1 MRSYLI
7 RHPWCA
13 VLTFSLVGCFDP
25 AKLQVDSSVSDQPSV
40 NDAGKVDGG
49 ADVMTP
55 PPDADTP
62 DTVSPV
68 DAPPADVA
76 VDTGA
81 PDAGAV
87 CTRSRVFITTTNYMR
102 GGYAL
107 GRFAPTPMLMA
118 LGDMAPD
125 QDHAPVE
132 SQCVVYELLRGDD
145 VLAVLDTQNLPTVA
159 RRIPLRMMGAG
170 ADGGRNLVNPYDVLG
185 VTATKAYVAQYAL
198 PRLAVIDPT
207 MQGEAAVRGLID
219 LSPVRSMMDMD
230 ASGSPEPMGFVR
242 AGRYAFVG
250 LQNLNNF
257 APVTNGTV
265 AVVDTM
271 SDTLYDVD
279 GSTPGTDAIR
289 LTGQNP
295 SAVVT
300 TPGGGIV
307 VAESGSFM
315 ALDGGIETVDPMMF
329 RASGFRVTESALGGN
344 VGSIVMLT
352 ESRGW
357 AVVTAMDFSQSR
369 VVEFDLMTGTVGVT
383 VLSAGEIGGLGRDPE
398 GNVWV
403 LDRSMGRAGARV
415 FQVTAAVGGT
425 ELTTM
430 PLSTGMYPPNG
441 IAFIP

>member
-1 MRSYLI
+1 MRSYLV

-13 VLTFSLVGCFDP
+13 VLTFAVVGCFDP
-25 AKLQVDSSVSDQPSV
+25 DKLQVDGSVSDRPV
-40 NDAGKVDGG
+40 ANDNVAVDGG

-62 DTVSPV
+62 DISPPGDV
-68 DAPPADVA
+68 PPADVTT
-76 VDTGA
+76 DTGA

-107 GRFAPTPMLMA
+107 GRFAPTPMIMA

-132 SQCVVYELLRGDD
+132 SNCVIYDLLRGDD
-145 VLAVLDTQNLPTVA
+145 VLAVLDAQNLPTIA

-170 ADGGRNLVNPYDVLG
+170 ADGGRNLANPYDVLG
-185 VTATKAYVAQYAL
+185 ITATKAYVAQYAL
-198 PRLAVIDPT
+198 PRIAVIDPT

-219 LSPVRSMMDMD
+219 LSPVRSMMDTD

-242 AGRYAFVG
+242 VGRYAFVG

-257 APVTNGTV
+257 APVTNGAV
-265 AVVDTM
+265 AVIDTT

-279 GSTPGTDAIR
+279 GATPGPDALR
-289 LTGQNP
+289 LTGRNP
-295 SAVVT
+295 SAIVA
-300 TPGGGIV
+300 TPGGAIV
-307 VAESGSFM
+307 VAEAGSFM
-315 ALDGGIETVDPMMF
+315 ALDGGIEAIDPTMF

-344 VGSIVMLT
+344 VGSVVMLT

-369 VVEFDLMTGTVGVT
+369 VVEFDLMSGTVGVT
-383 VLSAGEIGGLGRDPE
+383 VLTAREIGGLGRDPE

-403 LDRSMGRAGARV
+403 LDRSEGRAGARV

-425 ELTTM
+425 EITTT